1 MMNLTRVEGGPAAG
15 GPAAGGPAWE
25 TDLEINTW
33 KEKVVEAGTEK

>member
-1 MMNLTRVEGGPAAG
+1 MMNLTRVEG

-33 KEKVVEAGTEK
+33 KEKVVEAGTEE